1 MSVMIDHISFGVRDI
16 EAAKQFYDAVLKP
29 LGIVRLYGGADFAAY
44 GRSDKKDDLSIHQAG
59 EGWVPDPKVHIA
71 FCAPSRAA
79 VEAFHRQGLQAG
91 GLDDGGPAIRDEYAE
106 DYFAAFLKD
115 PDGQRIEAVCRLKQV
130 EDSGQTSR

>member
-44 GRSDKKDDLSIHQAG
+44 GESDDKDGLSIHQAG
-59 EGWVPDPKVHIA
+59 EGWAPDPKVHIA

-79 VEAFHRQGLQAG
+79 VEAFHRQGLAAG
-91 GLDDGGPAIRDEYAE
+91 GLDDGEPAIRDEYAE

-130 EDSGQTSR
+130 EDTARVQA